1 MKRNNIILLVLLC
14 VSIFS
19 SCKEEEAH
27 LQFSVELNSN
37 PGAIKI
43 DYSSPDPLHVEKEY
57 RISTDNAAGVLTL
70 VCDNASSL
78 YFDSGNNSEDSSYY
92 VNETTGW
99 SAEITD
105 GKLIKFIFNETDLN
119 PDLTLNDLS
128 TILIVYG
135 NTGKKVELSRIHV
148 YRDLY
153 GK

>member
-78 YFDSGNNSEDSSYY
+78 YFDSGNNSKDSSYY

-105 GKLIKFIFNETDLN
+105 GKLIKFIFNEMDLN

-135 NTGKKVELSRIHV
+135 NTGKKVELTRIHV